1 MAMGAEPGKHMPVKT
16 AIQAIRTAVFYFVF
30 IGQTCILA
38 ILAGTAGIIAGRT
51 PFGWAI
57 ARYWCWSNVRILKF
71 LTGMRTHVEG
81 QENIPEGGCI
91 IASKH
96 QSDWDIFATFPHT
109 GRPAFIAK
117 KELMRIPFFGWA
129 ARSLDCIE
137 IDRQKG
143 AKAIPAMIE
152 QAKDAIDR
160 GCRIVIYPEGTR
172 KAPLAP
178 PEYRQGIV
186 RLYVELNV
194 PVVPVALD
202 SGFYWGRNSLVIWPG
217 LAKAR
222 FLPAIEPGLAPDIF
236 LERLKQAIETQSDAL
251 AREALERG
259 LDRPVDK
266 RLADRIQDLKARQN
280 H

>member
-1 MAMGAEPGKHMPVKT
+1 MPFKT
-16 AIQAIRTAVFYFVF
+16 AIQAIRTAIFYVVF
-30 IGQTCILA
+30 IGQTTILA
-38 ILAGTAGIIAGRT
+38 ILAGTVGILAGRT

-57 ARYWCWSNVRILKF
+57 ARYWCWSNVRILRF

-81 QENIPEGGCI
+81 AENIPPGGCI

-96 QSDWDIFATFPHT
+96 QSDWDIFAVFPHT
-109 GRPAFIAK
+109 GRPAYIAK

-143 AKAIPAMIE
+143 AQAIPEMIA
-152 QAKDAIDR
+152 QARAAIAR

-172 KAPLAP
+172 RAPLAEP
-178 PEYRQGIV
+178 DYRQGIV
-186 RLYVELNV
+186 RLYSALDV

-202 SGFYWGRNSLVIWPG
+202 SGLYWGRNSPIIWPG

-222 FLPAIEPGLAPDIF
+222 FLPAIEPGLAPDVFI
-236 LERLKQAIETQSDAL
+236 ERLKAIIEAESDRLALDAL
-251 AREALERG
+251 KRG
-259 LDRPVDK
+259 LARPIDP
-266 RLADRIQDLKARQN
+266 RLAERIDHLHRRQN

>member
-1 MAMGAEPGKHMPVKT
+1 MPFKT
-16 AIQAIRTAVFYFVF
+16 AIQAIRSAVFYVVF

-38 ILAGTAGIIAGRT
+38 ILAGTSGIIAGRT
-51 PFGWAI
+51 SFGWAI
-57 ARYWCWSNVRILKF
+57 ARYWCWSNVRILRL
-71 LTGMRTHVEG
+71 LTGVGTHVEG

-143 AKAIPAMIE
+143 GRAIPAMIE
-152 QAKDAIDR
+152 QAKDAIAR

-178 PEYRQGIV
+178 PDYKQGIV
-186 RLYVELNV
+186 RLYTELNV

-202 SGFYWGRNSLVIWPG
+202 SGFYWGRNSLIIWPG
-217 LAKAR
+217 LARAR
-222 FLPAIEPGLAPDIF
+222 FLSPIQPGLAADVF
-236 LERLKQAIETQSDAL
+236 LRTLEQAIEVESDAL
-251 AREALERG
+251 ALDAIKRG
-259 LDRPVDK
+259 LNRPVDSK
-266 RLADRIQDLKARQN
+266 LAERIQALKARQN